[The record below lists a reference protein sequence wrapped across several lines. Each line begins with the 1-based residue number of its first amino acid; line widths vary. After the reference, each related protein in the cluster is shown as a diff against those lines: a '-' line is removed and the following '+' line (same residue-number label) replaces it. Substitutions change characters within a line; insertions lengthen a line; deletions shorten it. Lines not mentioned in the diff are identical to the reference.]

1 MKECFK
7 SQEVIAQKMME
18 EALPDAQKIVE
29 CTSVQYVP
37 AHSWTLERN
46 KIAKL
51 CGEPECKRKQVECE
65 LSNNESVAGEFITGS
80 KGQMILL
87 KEEILV
93 DPEFHVEALLH
104 EWAHAYCEAA
114 EEKESYIPAE
124 YHDGR
129 FPNDELRRG
138 YSMWKEFAAQGICK
152 KICAVNGLQRK
163 DSITEELR
171 GYLEDLIY
179 NLAAEN
185 QIGYFFAD
193 LFFDCRLEE
202 NADRK
207 QLLRELLK
215 RYDVDIQ
222 SDFLELYSIMVTQRT
237 EKEFWK
243 TTVDYLEELGEIIGR
258 IKFQAM
264 YNAKEKEIRRLAES
278 FIEKSSGI

>member
-1 MKECFK
+1 
-7 SQEVIAQKMME
+7 
-18 EALPDAQKIVE
+18 
-29 CTSVQYVP
+29 
-37 AHSWTLERN
+37 
-46 KIAKL
+46 
-51 CGEPECKRKQVECE
+51 
-65 LSNNESVAGEFITGS
+65 
-80 KGQMILL
+80 
-87 KEEILV
+87 
-93 DPEFHVEALLH
+93 
-104 EWAHAYCEAA
+104 
-114 EEKESYIPAE
+114 
-124 YHDGR
+124 
-129 FPNDELRRG
+129 
-138 YSMWKEFAAQGICK
+138 MWKEFAAQGICK

-207 QLLRELLK
+207 QLLRELIK
-215 RYDVDIQ
+215 GYDVDIQ
-222 SDFLELYSIMVTQRT
+222 SDFLGLYSIMVTQRT

-243 TTVDYLEELGEIIGR
+243 TNIDYLEELGETIGR